1 MYKIIGDKMS
11 YDLLNEMIKYIE
23 ENLDQEIEYKK
34 LCKIVGISEYS
45 LQRIFI
51 FLTGISISE
60 YIRKRR
66 LSKAYEELKTTDIK
80 IIDLAIKYNYD
91 SSISFARAF
100 KKYFNI
106 TPTECRES
114 KGEYKLFPIINF
126 SNNNILVELNYE
138 IKNIDDKV
146 LYCFGV
152 SAVEYQDLLYKIREL
167 YNTLHSNGLYEKMS
181 NNGLYGICIDDE
193 NSYNYYVGSDINF
206 KGTKKI
212 TIPNGKYAI
221 FNVGTDEQKDIVN
234 TYNLICNEWL
244 KSTNYKIL
252 DKPEI
257 ELYDDNNCYIY
268 IPIKD
273 KQN

>member
-1 MYKIIGDKMS
+1 
-11 YDLLNEMIKYIE
+11 MIEYIE
-23 ENLDQEIEYKK
+23 EHLTQNIDNKK
-34 LCKIVGISEYS
+34 LCKIVGVSEYS
-45 LQRIFI
+45 MQRIFI

-114 KGEYKLFPIINF
+114 KGEYKLFPIIKF
-126 SNNNILVELNYE
+126 SNSNILVELNYE

-152 SAVEYQDLLYKIREL
+152 SAVEHQDLLYKIRKL
-167 YNTLHSNGLYEKMS
+167 YKTLQNNDIYKKMLAK
-181 NNGLYGICIDDE
+181 GLYGVSICE
-193 NSYNYYVGSDINF
+193 QNLYKYYVGSELKQ
-206 KGTKKI
+206 KGTKII

-221 FNVGTDEQKDIVN
+221 FNVGTDEQKDIVS
-234 TYNLICNEWL
+234 TYNSIYNEWL
-244 KSTNYKIL
+244 KSTNYKVL

-257 ELYDDNNCYIY
+257 EVYEKDNCYIY